1 MVFYIEENRVE
12 MYILEF
18 VIVLNVNVV
27 SILLLQIK
35 VNI

>member
-27 SILLLQIK
+27 NILLL
-35 VNI
+35 

>member
-12 MYILEF
+12 MYVLEF

-27 SILLLQIK
+27 NILLL
-35 VNI
+35 

>member
-27 SILLLQIK
+27 NILLLQIK